1 LRFPQLG
8 EGSDEESDG
17 EDWNE
22 DWDIMSVQEL
32 PWNSCKLPHIHDSD
46 FPYYPRGDCVQVLS
60 RFSDESES
68 GPAENIAEIKDVVL
82 VEIEE
87 KKKVGLRRWCKDLL
101 HKLKSTV
108 RK

>member
-1 LRFPQLG
+1 
-8 EGSDEESDG
+8 
-17 EDWNE
+17 
-22 DWDIMSVQEL
+22 M
-32 PWNSCKLPHIHDSD
+32 
-46 FPYYPRGDCVQVLS
+46 QVLS